1 MRHLRLLFK
10 LAMTLSAVGA
20 AHLALQ
26 ANVPG
31 MLVSLCVGV
40 WAWLIWFKGEE
51 L

>member
-1 MRHLRLLFK
+1 MQYPQLIFK
-10 LAMTLSAVGA
+10 LVLTLTVIGA

-26 ANVPG
+26 SHVPG
-31 MLVSLCVGV
+31 MIVALCVGV